1 MKTESFVVKFVFL
14 ANAINLAFLKFL
26 KAFNGYASTLLIWS
40 ECFMNL

>member
-1 MKTESFVVKFVFL
+1 MKKEAFGVHFVFV
-14 ANAINLAFLKFL
+14 ANAINLEFLKLL